1 MLNANLLL
9 WKKVIDGS
17 FTPGRNVDFLLQVK
31 LLFFFLFLQIFEFLH
46 QQQLRARLLSVAKLA
61 CEGIT

>member
-1 MLNANLLL
+1 MLNANLPL
-9 WKKVIDGS
+9 WKKVRDGS

-31 LLFFFLFLQIFEFLH
+31 RFFFFQISQFLH

-61 CEGIT
+61 REGIT